1 VAVGAYVAL
10 VPKPWRD
17 VRLARPV
24 GRGRPALHRQA
35 RITVT
40 TSNPS
45 SPTST
50 LRKASLF
57 YFVFVMFSYTTG
69 GPFGL
74 ETMVITSG
82 PGMTLLYHLLI
93 PFFWC
98 IPVSLVSAE
107 LTTAMPVEGGFYR
120 WTRAAFGDFWGFLA
134 GWWNWSASFLLG
146 GSYAVLFSDYLTFY
160 FPQIIGWK
168 HWLVSF
174 ILIACIT
181 WLNIR
186 GIQMV
191 GKAATAF
198 EVFIFIPV
206 IALIILGLA
215 KWHHN
220 PFVPFV
226 PPNQPFA
233 TVFGVGLALGIWL
246 YSGYEQLSTVAE
258 EVENPQR
265 TYPRALA
272 LVVPLS
278 VATYFLPTFAALA
291 ALGNWQQWKDGY
303 FPTAAQ
309 LIGGPWLGNLMTIA
323 AMVSTMALLNST
335 VLTTTRMPFALAED
349 GYLPPF
355 LTAKHPR
362 YGTPWVAILISAAI
376 YASLAL
382 HTLGQLISIYVWLRA
397 ATTVMTVLSAWA
409 LRRMRP
415 DLPRAFR
422 IPGGRLGL
430 AYVVA
435 LPIVMT
441 CIIIYAIYILRYRDP
456 IPWRWG
462 PWALALGPVVYVV
475 VKWFAKRAAQRTANA
490 R

>member
-1 VAVGAYVAL
+1 
-10 VPKPWRD
+10 
-17 VRLARPV
+17 
-24 GRGRPALHRQA
+24 
-35 RITVT
+35 
-40 TSNPS
+40 
-45 SPTST
+45 
-50 LRKASLF
+50 
-57 YFVFVMFSYTTG
+57 MFSYTTG

-74 ETMVITSG
+74 ESMVPTSG
-82 PGMTLLYHLLI
+82 PGMTLLYHLVI

-146 GSYAVLFSDYLTFY
+146 GSYAVLFADYLAVY
-160 FPQIIGWK
+160 FPQVTGWK
-168 HWLVSF
+168 HWLISF
-174 ILIACIT
+174 ALIALIT
-181 WLNIR
+181 WVNIR

-191 GKAATAF
+191 GKAATTF
-198 EVFIFIPV
+198 EIFIFIPV
-206 IALIILGLA
+206 IAMIVLGLV

-226 PPNQPFA
+226 PPDRPLSQ
-233 TVFGVGLALGIWL
+233 VFGVGLALGLWL

-278 VATYFLPTFAALA
+278 IAAYFLPTLAALA
-291 ALGNWQQWKDGY
+291 SVDHWQNWKDGY
-303 FPTAAQ
+303 FSTAAQ
-309 LIGGPWLGNLMTIA
+309 QIGGPWLGSLMTIA

-349 GYLPPF
+349 GYLPRF

-376 YASLAL
+376 YASLAQ
-382 HTLGQLISIYVWLRA
+382 HTLGQLISIYVWFRA
-397 ATTVMTVLSAWA
+397 ATTVMTVLSAWG
-409 LRRMRP
+409 LRDKRP
-415 DLPRAFR
+415 DMPRAFR
-422 IPGGRLGL
+422 IPAGRLGL
-430 AYVVA
+430 AYVIALPTVMTVVA
-435 LPIVMT
+435 L
-441 CIIIYAIYILRYRDP
+441 YFSDP
-456 IPWRWG
+456 IAKRWG
-462 PWALALGPVVYVV
+462 PWALAVGPAVYVV
-475 VKWFAKRAAQRTANA
+475 VKWLAKRSAQRAS
-490 R
+490 